1 MFVITTTRLSSRH
14 LLPGPNALTVPRIGG
29 NGYRGQAPVRQRCV
43 YADLARR
50 SGRPTL
56 LLLRFRPLGRTEHA
70 GEAGAQGGVEVGEA
84 DRQAEVDQG
93 GDAVAAEA
101 AGHDAA
107 EVLQVRLHVD
117 GDAVIGDPAA
127 HAHADGGDLV
137 LTTASRHSFAGHPDE
152 EHTSE
157 LQSLMRISYA
167 VFCLKKKKK
176 TSHTRHQS
184 TQAT

>member
-84 DRQAEVDQG
+84 DRQAEVDQRSEERRVG
-93 GDAVAAEA
+93 KECVSTC
-101 AGHDAA
+101 
-107 EVLQVRLHVD
+107 R
-117 GDAVIGDPAA
+117 
-127 HAHADGGDLV
+127 
-137 LTTASRHSFAGHPDE
+137 SRWSPD
-152 EHTSE
+152 H
-157 LQSLMRISYA
+157 
-167 VFCLKKKKK
+167 
-176 TSHTRHQS
+176 
-184 TQAT
+184 